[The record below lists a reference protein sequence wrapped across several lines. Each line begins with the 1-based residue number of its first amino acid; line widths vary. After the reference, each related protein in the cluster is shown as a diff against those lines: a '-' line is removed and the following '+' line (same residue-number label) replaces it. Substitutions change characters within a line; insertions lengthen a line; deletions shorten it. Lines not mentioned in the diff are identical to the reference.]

1 MDYQK
6 ELNLKT
12 GEEVSIHFDVFTGT
26 DGYSDEVKEV
36 MIGNAF
42 DIYFLVEGDTT
53 LPLRI
58 TIQKQIALALKG
70 ERVYRD
76 FGDPE
81 LIMVEYSDKVYGL
94 EVSPSPIFDR
104 LIVSSADGIG
114 GDTVHVLLKIL

>member
-1 MDYQK
+1 MDFQK

-12 GEEVSIHFDVFTGT
+12 GEEISIHFDVFTGT
-26 DGYSDEVKEV
+26 DGYSDEVKDV
-36 MIGNAF
+36 RIGKAF
-42 DIYFLVEGDTT
+42 NLYFFVEEDTT

-58 TIQKQIALALKG
+58 TIQKQVAFDLKG
-70 ERVYRD
+70 ERAYRN

-81 LIMVEYSDKVYGL
+81 LIKIEYSNKVYGL
-94 EVSPSPIFDR
+94 DVSPRPIFDR